1 MENNQDNV
9 QYTPYPGS
17 LVVSLLF
24 KILFSSLTGGKRS
37 FHQDSQQVAKR
48 FVQPIKVLGQEY
60 IPSSGPCLLTLNHY
74 HRPGMQGYWLAM
86 GVSALV
92 PCDIRWI
99 MTSAWT
105 FTGQSRG
112 MVMIKKPVVRW
123 FIGRIAHLYD
133 FLGMPPVPPD
143 PAEAQERALAVRQV
157 IQYARQATN
166 PVIGLAP
173 EGGDIYNVKMGWP
186 PPGAGRFMLYLN
198 RLGMPVVPIGISEV
212 DGALC
217 YRFGP
222 AYNLEIPP
230 DLPAQ
235 EQDTLAIR
243 QVMGAIAGL
252 LPEAMWGDFQPLVAK
267 SS

>member
-1 MENNQDNV
+1 MENDQDIV
-9 QYTPYPGS
+9 QYTPYPSS
-17 LVVSLLF
+17 LVVGLFF
-24 KILFSSLTGGKRS
+24 KILFSSLAGRKRS
-37 FHQDSQQVAKR
+37 FRRDAQQVVKH
-48 FVQPIKVLGQEY
+48 FVRPVKVLGQEY
-60 IPSSGPCLLTLNHY
+60 IPSSGPCLLTLNHF
-74 HRPGMQGYWLAM
+74 HRPGMEGYWLAM
-86 GVSALV
+86 GISALV

-133 FLGMPPVPPD
+133 FLRMPPVPPD
-143 PAEAQERALAVRQV
+143 PADAQERALAVRQV
-157 IQYARQATN
+157 IQYARQATS

-173 EGGDIYNVKMGWP
+173 EGGDIYNIKMGWP
-186 PPGAGRFMLYLN
+186 PPGAGRFILHLN
-198 RLGMPVVPIGISEV
+198 RLGMPVVPIGINEV

-222 AYNLEIPP
+222 AYSLEIPP
-230 DLPAQ
+230 DLPVQ

-243 QVMGAIAGL
+243 QVMGAIAAL
-252 LPEAMWGDFQPLVAK
+252 LPEEMWGDFQPL
-267 SS
+267 SD